1 VHSLYVDSSEKKK
14 KVVEPLED
22 FARACAQRP
31 FDEEKVSVCREK
43 LRAVGG
49 DGLVIEA
56 STTIGNFSCI
66 TKIVDTTGRVAKSD
80 AHFFSYKL
88 DSWMRKNFKC
98 FFAE

>member
-1 VHSLYVDSSEKKK
+1 MHSLYLNSSEKKK

-43 LRAVGG
+43 VRALGG
-49 DGLVIEA
+49 DGLVMEA

-80 AHFFSYKL
+80 TYFFSYKL
-88 DSWMRKNFKC
+88 DNWLRKNFKC